1 MPKDGTTFEELYKQA
16 DEALYTTKRNGR
28 DGFRIYHE
36 VEEKKYRYF
45 IQIPRKNLLI
55 FRKFNGIKGED
66 MVLCCM

>member
-36 VEEKKYRYF
+36 VEEKEVQILYTNTKKEF
-45 IQIPRKNLLI
+45 IDFQKI
-55 FRKFNGIKGED
+55 
-66 MVLCCM
+66 